1 MTTKETDVKELRER
15 AGMTR
20 AQFCDFFGLP
30 YRTLQNWE
38 LGERKCAE
46 WILDLMAY
54 KLEAEGWIR

>member
-1 MTTKETDVKELRER
+1 MEVKDLRKK

-20 AQFCDFFGLP
+20 AQFCEFFGLP

-46 WILDLMAY
+46 WILDLVAY

>member
-1 MTTKETDVKELRER
+1 MEVKDLRKK

-38 LGERKCAE
+38 LGVRKCAE

-54 KLEAEGWIR
+54 KLEVEGWIR

>member
-1 MTTKETDVKELRER
+1 MEVKDLRKK

-20 AQFCDFFGLP
+20 SQFCEFFGLP

-46 WILDLMAY
+46 WILDLMVY
-54 KLEAEGWIR
+54 KLEAEGRIR